1 MAQAWHSVS
10 VIPQQPQSCRGLFR
24 HGSQEIK
31 FTTRVN
37 CISIV
42 RTSSSST
49 ALTVNANL
57 DDDIKR
63 SPNPQGNEGIGH
75 IDTSLTFSSSEE
87 NLHKS
92 VDIQDGGLPSQASPQ
107 SAPGGESDVPKPVI
121 SRQKTF
127 KRQDSFNDRIYTDG
141 DYHLQ

>member
-1 MAQAWHSVS
+1 MAQAWQSVS
-10 VIPQQPQSCRGLFR
+10 VIPQQPQSCKGLFR
-24 HGSQEIK
+24 HGSQDIK
-31 FTTRVN
+31 FTTRGN
-37 CISIV
+37 YISLV
-42 RTSSSST
+42 HTSSSCT

-63 SPNPQGNEGIGH
+63 SPKPQGNEGIGH
-75 IDTSLTFSSSEE
+75 IDASLTIFSSEE
-87 NLHKS
+87 NLQKS

-107 SAPGGESDVPKPVI
+107 SPPGGESDVPKPVI